1 MTERIAPA
9 VIIFK
14 YSDYNDV
21 CRFDKKSL
29 RSVITAHGGTVL
41 SSLPADTPTL
51 DTCLVGVSDRACLTL
66 TYLTCLAHR

>member
-1 MTERIAPA
+1 MIKFE
-9 VIIFK
+9 
-14 YSDYNDV
+14 YNDNNAV

-41 SSLPADTPTL
+41 ASLPADTPTL